1 MRKSVSKSWR
11 NQMSSYQLN
20 QRLLASVVRDE
31 VPLLKIFSHE
41 LSRVAPS
48 LFRDNGEMRKNKAEL
63 RNEISAV
70 LIDVSTESAL
80 TELSLTGALGSTA
93 FTGGKSVI

>member
-1 MRKSVSKSWR
+1 
-11 NQMSSYQLN
+11 
-20 QRLLASVVRDE
+20 
-31 VPLLKIFSHE
+31 
-41 LSRVAPS
+41 
-48 LFRDNGEMRKNKAEL
+48 MRKNKAEL